1 MRGEDSPS
9 QPNFQCEIAQ
19 YTRNVQFA
27 GKKSFTG
34 LPSGAQ
40 EWLCVGDSLSVLYF
54 SRSGLRQLVFSL
66 KDWDNVAQGN
76 ALGRRSNNN
85 LHPEGVRQ
93 RDLGIAHF
101 SQRLL
106 SQPFRLEE

>member
-19 YTRNVQFA
+19 YTRKAQFA

-40 EWLCVGDSLSVLYF
+40 EWLCVANSLSVLYF
-54 SRSGLRQLVFSL
+54 SRSRLRQLVFSL

-76 ALGRRSNNN
+76 ALGRQSNNN
-85 LHPEGVRQ
+85 LHPEGGRQ
-93 RDLGIAHF
+93 RDPASARF
-101 SQRLL
+101 
-106 SQPFRLEE
+106 P